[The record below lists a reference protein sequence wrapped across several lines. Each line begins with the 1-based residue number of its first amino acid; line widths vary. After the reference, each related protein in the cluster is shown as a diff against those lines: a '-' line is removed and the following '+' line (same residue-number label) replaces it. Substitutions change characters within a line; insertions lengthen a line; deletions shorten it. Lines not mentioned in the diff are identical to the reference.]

1 MHKRGDNQTF
11 TELKVTKNKSLEQHS
26 ETHAQLSA
34 APCIYERISPLLS
47 ATRNLHCQLRL
58 NGRRRTGLRP
68 TQVSQ
73 QPQPRSRPCSHGMK
87 PNPTSRAAPAPALG
101 WEAPNPNP
109 FAVLPFPTP
118 CPGPGERNGER
129 SWGGERGSSARTAP
143 GTAGLRDGERRLE
156 MELGLRKGCK
166 PSPRPPAD
174 LGDLPRAR
182 GDARSSALRLSSS
195 TEGRGAGERCRSA
208 RRRFDILAWT
218 EGDKLSSAGAGEQP
232 HHIQLQ
238 RGASRDSGCERFP
251 ACS

>member
-129 SWGGERGSSARTAP
+129 SWGGGTREFRTHSARHRGAP
-143 GTAGLRDGERRLE
+143 
-156 MELGLRKGCK
+156 
-166 PSPRPPAD
+166 
-174 LGDLPRAR
+174 
-182 GDARSSALRLSSS
+182 
-195 TEGRGAGERCRSA
+195 GRGAAPGN
-208 RRRFDILAWT
+208 
-218 EGDKLSSAGAGEQP
+218 GAGAEEG
-232 HHIQLQ
+232 LQ
-238 RGASRDSGCERFP
+238 TLPASACGSRGLTSRSG
-251 ACS
+251 